1 MLLFEFISGDFRDT
15 LNEPLVESSW

>member
-15 LNEPLVESSW
+15 LNEPLVECSW